1 MVPKSKLLK
10 LSRTLHISQ
19 FEGDQYESGIGI

>member
-1 MVPKSKLLK
+1 MVTKSKIIK
-10 LSRTLHISQ
+10 LSKTFHIIQ